1 LPRATDVAAGAD
13 QREYTDLA
21 ETRVARGPLGAR
33 VDPRCPRG
41 PHRPLRTKGESKVNT
56 RFITNMALA
65 AAGVVI
71 VVASQAFSSDT
82 TGWITF
88 GISLGVLAVLG
99 AVQIDR
105 MRGLVQRGLDAA
117 SAAVAVWAAVASVV
131 YSGSTLTWLSI
142 AEGLAFTL
150 IATVGL

>member
-1 LPRATDVAAGAD
+1 M
-13 QREYTDLA
+13 
-21 ETRVARGPLGAR
+21 
-33 VDPRCPRG
+33 
-41 PHRPLRTKGESKVNT
+41 NT
-56 RFITNMALA
+56 RFITNMSLA
-65 AAGVVI
+65 TAGVII

-88 GISLGVLAVLG
+88 GISLGALAVLG
-99 AVQIDR
+99 AVQIDP

-131 YSGSTLTWLSI
+131 CVGSTLTWLSL

-150 IATVGL
+150 IAIVGLIDNEFEHEHAVSLATARAEPMSADRAEEYRSAA